1 MTFSRLSEG
10 QLDALKEISNIGMG
24 HAATALS
31 QLVGETIYLRVPRV
45 TVTDIAQVP
54 DLMGGPERVVIG
66 ITLRILGDARGN
78 ILLVFPQESTR
89 QLLACLLRQSAAEPM
104 LNELGASTLKEVG
117 NILASAYLNALGS
130 LLHMTLI
137 PSVPMLAHDMAGA
150 VVDYVLIHELA
161 HLAEPDHN
169 DRFWELVNHYPKAQR
184 ARGYL
189 EGVAA
194 AAGLKFDDEDTEVGE
209 TPTPTAEAA

>member
-31 QLVGETIYLRVPRV
+31 QLIGDSIYLRVPRV

-54 DLMGGPERVVIG
+54 ELMGGAERVVAG
-66 ITLRILGDARGN
+66 IALRILGDARGN
-78 ILLVFPQESTR
+78 ILLVFPRESAQR
-89 QLLACLLRQSAAEPM
+89 LLGCLLRREETG
-104 LNELGASTLKEVG
+104 LVLTEIGGSTLKEVG

-137 PSVPMLAHDMAGA
+137 PSVPMLACDMAGA
-150 VVDYVLIHELA
+150 VVDYVLIELSQA
-161 HLAEPDHN
+161 GDLALMVETEFHGVTPGTEAIKGHFFLLPDPASLSFIL
-169 DRFWELVNHYPKAQR
+169 DAIGGAQ
-184 ARGYL
+184 
-189 EGVAA
+189 
-194 AAGLKFDDEDTEVGE
+194 
-209 TPTPTAEAA
+209 